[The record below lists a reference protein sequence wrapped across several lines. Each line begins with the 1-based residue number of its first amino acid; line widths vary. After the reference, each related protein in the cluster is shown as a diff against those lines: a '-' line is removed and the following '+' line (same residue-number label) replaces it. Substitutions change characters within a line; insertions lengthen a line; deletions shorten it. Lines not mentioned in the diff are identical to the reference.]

1 MIPEPIAQ
9 ARLSVWRDFTP
20 TAATAALALQN
31 VEAGWRLVTRES
43 GLQEEVYSWPLP
55 PDPFGGIDDENVR
68 DDLRKALLDR
78 LVDVSL
84 PPTQRGVDV
93 LCEFVVKA
101 ERAIKEGHLRPL
113 PSGSAS
119 EAPSTHIPL
128 EPDPLLALTVHI
140 KWLVQCFG
148 DRPNVSV
155 TIR

>member
-20 TAATAALALQN
+20 TAALALQN

-55 PDPFGGIDDENVR
+55 PDPFGGIDDESVR

-78 LVDVSL
+78 LDVSL
-84 PPTQRGVDV
+84 PPTQRRVDV

-101 ERAIKEGHLRPL
+101 ERAIKEGHSRPL
-113 PSGSAS
+113 PSDSAP
-119 EAPSTHIPL
+119 EALSTHTPL
-128 EPDPLLALTVHI
+128 EPNPLLALTVHI
-140 KWLVQCFG
+140 KWLVRCFG